1 MEIGGVVRRVGATVG
16 RVDGRWI
23 CRRSGVDGLEILVVR
38 EFRGAVLRAP
48 STPFLVTTSTS
59 FTTAALNCRFLLFA
73 RLLQP
78 TPGGIRVRRSVFRP
92 HNPVGI
98 QDVAEG
104 GERESSVGVVAR
116 II

>member
-16 RVDGRWI
+16 RVDGRWFS
-23 CRRSGVDGLEILVVR
+23 RRSGVDELEILVVC
-38 EFRGAVLRAP
+38 EFGGAVLRAA

-59 FTTAALNCRFLLFA
+59 LTTAALNCRFLLFA

-104 GERESSVGVVAR
+104 GERESSVDVVAR